1 MDSQLVVHQL
11 STNSASI
18 PGWGSDPG
26 TGSVKRLSSPG
37 SPVLTLQIYCLGKQN
52 AVIMGRK
59 TWESIPVKYRPLP
72 DRMNIV
78 LSRNLRWSHF
88 FKSILLTTESAAMIK
103 SKLLLSSHEQL
114 WVAWCG
120 EVGLWS
126 LVSLSLS
133 ILPTQPI
140 FSL

>member
-26 TGSVKRLSSPG
+26 AGSVKRLSSPG

-78 LSRNLRWSHF
+78 LSRNLR
-88 FKSILLTTESAAMIK
+88 
-103 SKLLLSSHEQL
+103 
-114 WVAWCG
+114 
-120 EVGLWS
+120 
-126 LVSLSLS
+126 
-133 ILPTQPI
+133 
-140 FSL
+140 